1 MMGLYAFLSIERASI
16 NRKAL
21 EIARFTD
28 AVVFLEKINDTL
40 VLNSVT
46 QTGLQGVTWTR
57 YRDGLIVQGKTVLS
71 TMKDNDH
78 FLSGQ
83 KRSVLLETISLFNHF
98 RRDLISSRPL
108 ADLVNT
114 DRRLMI
120 LSAELSGWATNRRT
134 TFFQKIRLLD
144 FERGIII
151 LVAASCG
158 LFYLYQKSRL
168 HQKITRQNRFHQ
180 AISRIDQLILTLPD
194 VDHLLPEA
202 CRIIV
207 EEGGLLLARFI
218 KLDPLSGEGSVLA
231 HFGKATESFIHRKH
245 SSDPG
250 NPDNNP
256 LWTELL
262 KNKQQIVWSNLEEQ
276 IRNPSLLQMLRENAI
291 LSVAASPVLVDD
303 QLFGALIVYS
313 DQKNYFD
320 PELMKLVDIL
330 TRNITFAIENRKKEN
345 ERTLREEEVT
355 RLSLF
360 DPLTGLPNRRLF
372 QDRLNQATNRHLRSK
387 GRFGVGILDLD
398 GFKQVNDRLGHQ
410 SGDDLLVQVS
420 ERLRGVLRGTDT
432 LSRLGGDEF
441 GIIFSE
447 LEGEKETAIFDR
459 IISSL
464 ASPILLG
471 KELVTVGGSLGITI
485 IPPDE
490 GGDENLIKHA
500 DLAMYMV
507 KEHGK
512 NGWEIFHPMMS
523 QSLENAHRTKEELI
537 RSFKEKRFSIYY
549 QPQIEMTSGKLEG
562 VEALLRWDH
571 PERGHLKSEEFIG
584 VLEGCELII
593 DVERWVLEEILSQIP
608 IWAEQN
614 ICPRV
619 RMNIGSRHLLSG
631 TFVED
636 LRSAF
641 SRHPDVLPQSIEI
654 DLSETKSFQEAQKV
668 KAVFDE
674 CRRFG
679 VAISISHIGTD
690 HGSLSYIQ
698 TLGIDRV
705 TIDQRFVQRLPK
717 SPQDMAIVASLVTSA
732 QLLLIDVIGEGIET
746 EEEGELLLKWGCRI
760 GQGFAIAHPMPA
772 EKIPEW
778 HRQYRPFDS
787 WAQWNQ
793 VPWEPKDYPLLMA
806 KEAARV
812 FYENFIS
819 GIGTPGETRV
829 EWTDSHRCLQ
839 GRWIDGNGVLRYGNT
854 TEFKKYKD
862 AHEYLHSQI
871 REAISARDREDH
883 PRFSALKNSIREIN
897 RELIRRLDQIREM
910 DRG

>member
-46 QTGLQGVTWTR
+46 QAGLQGVTWTR

-78 FLSGQ
+78 FLSAQ

-151 LVAASCG
+151 LAAASCG

-245 SSDPG
+245 SSDPA

-330 TRNITFAIENRKKEN
+330 TRNITFAIKNRKKEN

-464 ASPILLG
+464 ASPIPLG

-523 QSLENAHRTKEELI
+523 QSLENAHRTKEELV

-631 TFVED
+631 TFAED

-641 SRHPDVLPQSIEI
+641 SRHPDVRPQSIEI
-654 DLSETKSFQEAQKV
+654 DLSETKSFQEVQKV

-839 GRWIDGNGVLRYGNT
+839 GRWIDGNGSLRYGNT

-897 RELIRRLDQIREM
+897 RELIRSLEQIREI
-910 DRG
+910 DQG

>member
-78 FLSGQ
+78 FLSAQ

-151 LVAASCG
+151 LAAASCG

-194 VDHLLPEA
+194 VERLLPEA

-276 IRNPSLLQMLRENAI
+276 IRNPSLLQTLRENAI

-330 TRNITFAIENRKKEN
+330 TRNITFAIKNRKKEN

-464 ASPILLG
+464 ASPIPLG

-523 QSLENAHRTKEELI
+523 QSLENAHRTKEELV

-631 TFVED
+631 TFAED

-641 SRHPDVLPQSIEI
+641 SRHPDVRPQSIEI
-654 DLSETKSFQEAQKV
+654 DLSETKSFQEVQKV

-839 GRWIDGNGVLRYGNT
+839 GRWIDGNGSLRYGNT

-897 RELIRRLDQIREM
+897 RELIRSLEQIREI
-910 DRG
+910 DQG

>member
-78 FLSGQ
+78 FLSAQ

-151 LVAASCG
+151 LAAASCG

-464 ASPILLG
+464 ASPIPLG

-523 QSLENAHRTKEELI
+523 QSLENAHRTKEELV

-631 TFVED
+631 TFAED

-641 SRHPDVLPQSIEI
+641 SRHPDVRPQSIEI
-654 DLSETKSFQEAQKV
+654 DLSETKSFQEVQKV

-839 GRWIDGNGVLRYGNT
+839 GRWIDGNGSLRYGNT

-897 RELIRRLDQIREM
+897 RELIRSLEQIREI
-910 DRG
+910 DQG